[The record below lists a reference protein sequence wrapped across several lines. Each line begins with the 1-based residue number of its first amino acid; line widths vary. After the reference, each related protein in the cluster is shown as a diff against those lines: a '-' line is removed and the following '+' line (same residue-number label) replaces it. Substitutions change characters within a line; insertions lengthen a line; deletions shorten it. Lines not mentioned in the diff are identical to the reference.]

1 MFDSL
6 TLTQG
11 LAALIGLYFLAAG
24 VGLLRDRDVVM
35 SMFQELKTQP
45 MLGYLAGVV
54 TFAIGAAMVGLHND
68 WSTWLSS
75 FVSFIG
81 WGALLEGTLLL
92 AARTWF
98 LELFEGLMT
107 SEGFL
112 KAMSFATIAGGVVLL
127 WCALS

>member
-1 MFDSL
+1 MLDSL

-24 VGLLRDRDVVM
+24 VGLLCERERLGQ
-35 SMFQELKTQP
+35 MFQELKAQP
-45 MLGYLAGVV
+45 MLGYLGAVV
-54 TFAIGAAMVGLHND
+54 AFAIGGAIVSVHND

-75 FVSFIG
+75 FVSLMG

-98 LELFEGLMT
+98 LELFEGVLT
-107 SEGFL
+107 SDGFL
-112 KAMSFATIAGGVVLL
+112 KAISYATIAAGIVLL

>member
-24 VGLLRDRDVVM
+24 IGLLRERECLGP
-35 SMFQELKTQP
+35 MFQELKAQP
-45 MLGYLAGVV
+45 MLGYLA
-54 TFAIGAAMVGLHND
+54 AMVAFSIGGAMVALHND

-75 FVSFIG
+75 FVSLIG
-81 WGALLEGTLLL
+81 WAALLEGTLLL
-92 AARTWF
+92 AARTWY
-98 LELFEGLMT
+98 LGLFEGLLT
-107 SEGFL
+107 SDGFL
-112 KAMSFATIAGGVVLL
+112 KAISVATIAGGIVLL